1 MIGRLPTA
9 LSVSGR
15 EVPINTDF
23 RVMLDIYE
31 AFCDNEL
38 SEAEKAYVCVRL
50 MYREEIPVQ
59 SFEEAVRRAY
69 WFYDGGDM
77 PKSKPSRVRT
87 IDWKQD
93 EAILFPAVS
102 KAVGVADVRQL
113 PYMHWWTF
121 LGAFGEIG
129 EGLFTTVM
137 SIRQKK
143 AKGKK
148 LEKWE
153 KEFYSR
159 NKSMIELDL
168 MTEEEKQARQETED
182 FLSTLI

>member
-1 MIGRLPTA
+1 MIGKLPTA
-9 LSVSGR
+9 LPVGGK
-15 EVPINTDF
+15 EVPINSDF
-23 RVMLDIYE
+23 RVMLEIYE
-31 AFCDNEL
+31 AFCDGGL

-50 MYREEIPVQ
+50 MFREDIPLRH
-59 SFEEAVRRAY
+59 FEEAVRQAY

-93 EAILFPAVS
+93 ESILFPAIS
-102 KAVGVADVRQL
+102 KAAGVVDVRTL

-137 SIRQKK
+137 NIRQKK
-143 AKGKK
+143 ARGKK

-159 NKSMIELDL
+159 NKDMIELGRL
-168 MTEEEKQARQETED
+168 TEEERQAKQETED